1 MPCMASRGRAGK
13 LGYVRLL
20 RSGTV
25 RWLWVAQVQSVL
37 GDRLYALA
45 MMWLIWQVTHNAF
58 LMGLGAVA
66 ESVPYIAFGT
76 VFKNVLGRF
85 ASLRRLAVLDAV
97 RALIVGAVPLLWGS
111 QATEVTALLTA
122 AFLLGVLGALFDP
135 NLGAL
140 VPELAEPDRVQ
151 QVTGLMDLTGRVARV
166 AGPGAAGLLLLAVP
180 AVGLYAVD
188 AVTFAVSALLLTR
201 IAGRVPQGSADP
213 GKPEKAAAGRRR
225 GGRMLLRRS
234 PQLAVVIA
242 MHGAGTLASTVP
254 AIAMPVLLAVR
265 LHASG
270 SGYGLVLA
278 CSGLGALAGN
288 PLAGSLKAGSRFPA
302 AYFLGYMATGVTLAL
317 TGQARSV
324 PVVALVT
331 FAGGMLTPVAT
342 ISLRTHLARAYGRAD
357 RLSILG
363 VDQAVI
369 RTAGTAGML
378 VLPVLAAGNP
388 AAGFT
393 VAGVAVTIAAAAGL
407 IATTRLAGPAGAE
420 EPAPAGSAL

>member
-1 MPCMASRGRAGK
+1 MASRGRAGK

-76 VFKNVLGRF
+76 VFKGVLGRF
-85 ASLRRLAVLDAV
+85 ASLRRLAALDAV

-111 QATEVTALLTA
+111 RVTEVTALLTA
-122 AFLLGVLGALFDP
+122 AFLLGVLGAVFDP

-140 VPELAEPDRVQ
+140 VPELAEPERVQ

-166 AGPGAAGLLLLAVP
+166 AGPGTAGLLLLVVP

-201 IAGRVPQGSADP
+201 IAGRGPQGSAEQARP
-213 GKPEKAAAGRRR
+213 QKATVGR
-225 GGRMLLRRS
+225 GSGRALLRRS

-254 AIAMPVLLAVR
+254 AVAMPVLLTMR

-270 SGYGLVLA
+270 SGYGLILA
-278 CSGLGALAGN
+278 CAGLGALAGN

-302 AYFLGYMATGVTLAL
+302 AYFLGYVATGVTLAL
-317 TGQARSV
+317 TGQARSLL
-324 PVVALVT
+324 VVALVT
-331 FAGGMLTPVAT
+331 FAGGMLTPIAT

-378 VLPVLAAGNP
+378 VLPALAARNP

-393 VAGVAVTIAAAAGL
+393 VAGIAVTIAAVAGL
-407 IATTRLAGPAGAE
+407 VVTSRLAGPAGAVE
-420 EPAPAGSAL
+420 QPAPAGSAS